1 MPIQAQHFQMN
12 FKEVKIAGG
21 KIKIRGFA
29 STPGL
34 DRYDDIVQPTAFA
47 NAMKTYMAN
56 PVVLLGHDSDKPIGS
71 VVEYNISPEGLEVV
85 AEIVNNTDDV
95 FEKIQNKTLR
105 GFSIGWI
112 CNDCIYRE
120 EGSKQIREVTA
131 LDLVEISVVA
141 TPANPQT
148 LFTLAKSLKK
158 FFAERKE
165 EEEVIEEAPEVTPVA
180 EEETK
185 EETKTDE
192 EVVAE
197 IATPIEEAPA
207 PEEEVVDSEEAP
219 VVKADEEPTES
230 TEEVLT
236 EEEAKALIVSIME
249 DVMQSKMQVLI
260 DQNKELKNALD
271 ELQTKHDEVA
281 RDLYK
286 IEIRPGQISEKKS
299 AKVLTYSMI

>member
-1 MPIQAQHFQMN
+1 MPKAQHFQMN
-12 FKEVKIAGG
+12 FKEVKVTDG
-21 KIKIRGFA
+21 KIKIKGFA
-29 STPGL
+29 STPGV

-56 PVVLLGHDSDKPIGS
+56 PIVLLGHDSYKPIGS
-71 VVEYNISPEGLEVV
+71 VVEYNISPEGLEVT
-85 AEIVNNTDDV
+85 AEIINNTDGV

-112 CNDCIYRE
+112 CNDCIYRD
-120 EGSKQIREVTA
+120 EGNKQIREVTA

-158 FFAERKE
+158 FFAEKKE
-165 EEEVIEEAPEVTPVA
+165 EDGVEVIEEAPEVAPVVA
-180 EEETK
+180 EEVVEETK
-185 EETKTDE
+185 KETKTDE

-197 IATPIEEAPA
+197 IVTPIEGTPVS
-207 PEEEVVDSEEAP
+207 EEEVVASEETP
-219 VVKADEEPTES
+219 VVKADEKPTE
-230 TEEVLT
+230 TTDEVAT

-249 DVMQSKMQVLI
+249 EVMQSKMQVLI

-286 IEIRPGQISEKKS
+286 IEIRP
-299 AKVLTYSMI
+299 